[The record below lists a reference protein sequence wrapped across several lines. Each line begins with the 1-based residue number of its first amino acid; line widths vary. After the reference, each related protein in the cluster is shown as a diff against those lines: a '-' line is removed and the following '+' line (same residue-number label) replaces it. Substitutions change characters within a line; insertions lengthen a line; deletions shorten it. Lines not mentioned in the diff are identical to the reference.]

1 MVPCAQ
7 RRSLPVPSQTIP
19 ALITALVILGIFAL
33 MLLSWRSKAK
43 RQSGIRELAA
53 LPSPF
58 IVTHE
63 FAGLYVATTPSGI
76 PLQRITVHGLGF
88 RARTTL
94 QLGDGGFAFVLSG
107 TSPRFIPAS
116 DVLDIRR
123 ASWTIDRGVGS
134 AGLDVIHWTLGD
146 MELDSYFRLDDS
158 EGFIEATTRFQQ
170 REKEHQ

>member
-1 MVPCAQ
+1 
-7 RRSLPVPSQTIP
+7 VPSQTIP

-123 ASWTIDRGVGS
+123 ASWTIDKGVGS
-134 AGLDVIHWTLGD
+134 AGLDVIHWVLGD
-146 MELDSYFRLDDS
+146 TELDSYFRLADP

-170 REKEHQ
+170 LEKEHQ